1 MIRALL
7 IVLFLIVPFSSP
19 AQQDVSLDG
28 EKIVAGLSQNRV
40 AITAN
45 FDGSEILIYGAVKR
59 ETPVP
64 AGPRLEVVVTI
75 EGPSERQV
83 IRRKEKVAGI
93 WINRGAITISSAPT
107 FYVVATTA
115 PLAEV
120 LSATDDLRYHISIR
134 QAIRAIGTSAES
146 DNAPDYIAAMERIRR
161 KDDEYRVAEGTV
173 QLLEETLFRAD
184 VVLPSNL
191 IEGRYRVRIFLT
203 RGGRVVDS
211 HERII
216 AVRKAGLERS
226 LYNFA
231 HEQPLG
237 YGIAS
242 LVLALVAGW
251 GAAAAF
257 RFIRS

>member
-1 MIRALL
+1 MMRALL
-7 IVLFLIVPFSSP
+7 IALFALLPLASP
-19 AQQDVSLDG
+19 AQDDQSLNG

-59 ETPVP
+59 DTPAPV
-64 AGPRLEVVVTI
+64 GPRLEVVITI
-75 EGPSERQV
+75 EGQSERQV

-93 WINRGAITISSAPT
+93 WINRGAVTISAAPT

-115 PLAEV
+115 PMAEV

-146 DNAPDYIAAMERIRR
+146 DNAPDYIAALERIRR
-161 KDDEYRVAEGTV
+161 ADDEYRIAEGSV

-203 RGGRVVDS
+203 RGGKVVDS

-242 LVLALVAGW
+242 LVLALLAGW
-251 GAAAAF
+251 GASAGF
-257 RFIRS
+257 RFLRA

>member
-1 MIRALL
+1 MMRALL
-7 IVLFLIVPFSSP
+7 IALFALLPLASP
-19 AQQDVSLDG
+19 AQDDQSLNG
-28 EKIVAGLSQNRV
+28 EKIVAWLSQNRV

-59 ETPVP
+59 DTPAPV
-64 AGPRLEVVVTI
+64 GPRLEVVITI

-93 WINRGAITISSAPT
+93 WINRGAVTISAAPT

-115 PLAEV
+115 PMAEV

-146 DNAPDYIAAMERIRR
+146 DNAPDYIAALERIRR
-161 KDDEYRVAEGTV
+161 ADDEYRIAEGSV

-203 RGGRVVDS
+203 RGGKVVDS

-242 LVLALVAGW
+242 LVLALLAGW
-251 GAAAAF
+251 GASAGF
-257 RFIRS
+257 RFLRA

>member
-1 MIRALL
+1 MMRALL
-7 IVLFLIVPFSSP
+7 IALFALLPLASP
-19 AQQDVSLDG
+19 AQDDQSLNG

-59 ETPVP
+59 DTPAPV
-64 AGPRLEVVVTI
+64 GPRLEVVITI

-93 WINRGAITISSAPT
+93 WINRGAVTISAAPT

-115 PLAEV
+115 PMAEV
-120 LSATDDLRYHISIR
+120 LSATDDLRYHISNR

-146 DNAPDYIAAMERIRR
+146 DNAPDYIAALERIRR
-161 KDDEYRVAEGTV
+161 ADDEYRIAEGSV

-203 RGGRVVDS
+203 RGGKVVDS

-242 LVLALVAGW
+242 LVLALLAGW
-251 GAAAAF
+251 GASAGF
-257 RFIRS
+257 RFLRA

>member
-1 MIRALL
+1 MMRALL
-7 IVLFLIVPFSSP
+7 IALFALLPLASP
-19 AQQDVSLDG
+19 AQDDQSLNG

-59 ETPVP
+59 DTPAPV
-64 AGPRLEVVVTI
+64 GPRLEVVITI

-93 WINRGAITISSAPT
+93 WINRGAVTISAAPT

-115 PLAEV
+115 PMAEV

-146 DNAPDYIAAMERIRR
+146 DNSSDYIAALERIRR
-161 KDDEYRVAEGTV
+161 ADDEYRMAEGSV

-203 RGGRVVDS
+203 RGGKVVDS

-242 LVLALVAGW
+242 LVLALLAGW
-251 GAAAAF
+251 GASAGF
-257 RFIRS
+257 RFLRA

>member
-7 IVLFLIVPFSSP
+7 VVLFVIVPFSSP
-19 AQQDVSLDG
+19 AQDDMSLNG

-59 ETPVP
+59 DTPAPV
-64 AGPRLEVVVTI
+64 GPRLEVVITI

-83 IRRKEKVAGI
+83 VRRKEKVEGI
-93 WINRGAITISSAPT
+93 WINQGAVRVSYAPR

-115 PLAEV
+115 PMAEV
-120 LSATDDLRYHISIR
+120 LSATDDMRYHISIR
-134 QAIRAIGTSAES
+134 QAIRAIGISAES
-146 DNAPDYIAAMERIRR
+146 DNAPDYIAAMERILRAN
-161 KDDEYRVAEGTV
+161 DEYRLSEGSV

-203 RGGRVVDS
+203 RGGMVVDS

-251 GAAAAF
+251 GAAAGF
-257 RFIRS
+257 RFFRP